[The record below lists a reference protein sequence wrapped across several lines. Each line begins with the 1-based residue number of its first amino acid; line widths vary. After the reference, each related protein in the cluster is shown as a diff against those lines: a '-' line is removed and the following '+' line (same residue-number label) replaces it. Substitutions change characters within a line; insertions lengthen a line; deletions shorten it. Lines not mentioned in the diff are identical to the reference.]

1 MKLIQRFNI
10 LFFFVLFVGLQACED
25 EYKRI
30 DYAKLTA
37 EENALLQKYLTDTVR
52 FGGPKGEI
60 MPRLDSLTK
69 AAIDTVDYYKD
80 KGGII
85 YFNQKVGIGEPVTAG
100 KLIGYRYKA
109 YAILD
114 SAGVARKRYAGS
126 NYADLEPAFAYAG
139 QVNASSGYYTGIND
153 AIMLMNRFGKS
164 SVILPSTSGNN
175 SFITYIYDLEVVY
188 IEK

>member
-1 MKLIQRFNI
+1 MKLVNRFNI
-10 LFFFVLFVGLQACED
+10 LFLFALLLAFQSCED
-25 EYKRI
+25 EYKRV
-30 DYAKLTA
+30 DYSKFYA
-37 EENALLQKYLTDTVR
+37 EENALLQKYLTDKVR
-52 FGGPKGEI
+52 YGGPEGEL
-60 MPRLDSLTK
+60 MPRLDSLTR
-69 AAIDTVDYYKD
+69 AAIDTVDHYKD

-85 YFNQKVGIGEPVTAG
+85 FFNQEVGVGEPVVAG

-126 NYADLEPAFAYAG
+126 NYTDLEPAFAYAG
-139 QVNASSGYYTGIND
+139 QVNASSGYYTGLND

-164 SVILPSTSGNN
+164 SVILPSSSGNN
-175 SFITYIYDLEVVY
+175 GFVTFIYDIEVVY